1 MHSFIYDKLNKKGSI
16 MHIFLKEFLDSQLFG
31 IILGAVLTGGFT
43 CLIDYF
49 KFSINENI
57 YLKRKR
63 EILYQKMYDFS
74 MRFEKD
80 IRTKKC
86 VNMSK
91 GTKDL
96 WNEIQIESIFGRQ
109 STVECFYDLYED
121 LQNNFE
127 SSSNIVKVHV
137 ENNKKI
143 LKFYS
148 IIKNELGIK
157 D

>member
-1 MHSFIYDKLNKKGSI
+1 

-49 KFSINENI
+49 KFSRNENI

-74 MRFEKD
+74 MCFEKD

-91 GTKDL
+91 STKDL

>member
-1 MHSFIYDKLNKKGSI
+1 MFHLIQ
-16 MHIFLKEFLDSQLFG
+16 EFLNSQLFG

-43 CLIDYF
+43 FFIDCY
-49 KFSINENI
+49 KSKREERI

-63 EILYQKMYDFS
+63 EVLYQKMYDFS

-80 IRTKKC
+80 IRIKKC

-96 WNEIQIESIFGRQ
+96 WNEIQIESIFG
-109 STVECFYDLYED
+109 
-121 LQNNFE
+121 NNLE
-127 SSSNIVKVHV
+127 LSSNILEVHKQ
-137 ENNKKI
+137 NNEKI
-143 LKFYS
+143 LEFYS
-148 IIKNELGIK
+148 VIKQELGIK

>member
-1 MHSFIYDKLNKKGSI
+1 MFHSIQ
-16 MHIFLKEFLDSQLFG
+16 EFLSSQLFG
-31 IILGAVLTGGFT
+31 IILGAIITGGFT
-43 CLIDYF
+43 LLIDF
-49 KFSINENI
+49 HKSKREERI

-63 EILYQKMYDFS
+63 EVLYQKMYDFS

-96 WNEIQIESIFGRQ
+96 WNKIQIESIFGKQ
-109 STVECFYDLYED
+109 STMECFYDLYED
-121 LQNNFE
+121 LQNNLE
-127 SSSNIVKVHV
+127 LSSNIIEVHKQ
-137 ENNKKI
+137 NNGRI
-143 LKFYS
+143 LEFYS
-148 IIKNELGIK
+148 VIKNELGIK

>member
-1 MHSFIYDKLNKKGSI
+1 MIHL
-16 MHIFLKEFLDSQLFG
+16 LQEFLNSQLFG
-31 IILGAVLTGGFT
+31 IILGAILTGGFT
-43 CLIDYF
+43 LLIDCY
-49 KFSINENI
+49 KSKKEERI

-96 WNEIQIESIFGRQ
+96 WNEIQIESIFGKQ
-109 STVECFYDLYED
+109 STMECFYDLYED
-121 LQNNFE
+121 LQNNLE
-127 SSSNIVKVHV
+127 LSSNITEAHKQ
-137 ENNKKI
+137 NNGRI
-143 LKFYS
+143 LEFYS
-148 IIKNELGIK
+148 VIKQELGIK